1 MEAPRRPRAV
11 AFDVVETMFSLDAV
25 GRALAEEGA
34 GPRALEVFFCR
45 LPRDGFAL
53 AASGRFA
60 PFAHVAH
67 EALAA
72 TATGLGPIARRRV
85 VDAFSSLTPHGDV
98 RPALERLGAEGLP
111 VVVLT
116 NGSAETTG
124 RLLRAA
130 QLEGLVGRVVSVD
143 EVGVWKPAA
152 APYRHTAAMLGREPG
167 QLAMVAVHAWDVH
180 GAVRAGLVG
189 GWASRLE
196 GSYPPTFDPP
206 DVQGA
211 DLVEVV
217 AGLLALPDA

>member
-1 MEAPRRPRAV
+1 V
-11 AFDVVETMFSLDAV
+11 AFDVVETLFSLDAV
-25 GRALAEEGA
+25 GRALAEQGA
-34 GPRALEVFFCR
+34 GPRALEVFFGR
-45 LPRDGFAL
+45 LLRDGFAL
-53 AASGRFA
+53 AASRSFA
-60 PFAHVAH
+60 PFAHVAY

-72 TATGLGPIARRRV
+72 TAPGLGPTARGRV
-85 VDAFSSLTPHGDV
+85 VDAFSALTPHGDV
-98 RPALERLGAEGLP
+98 HPALDRLGAEALP
-111 VVVLT
+111 VVALT

-130 QLEGLVGRVVSVD
+130 GLERLVGRVISVD

-152 APYRHTAAMLGREPG
+152 AAYRHTATVLGVAPR

-196 GSYPPTFDPP
+196 RSYPPTFDPP
-206 DVQGA
+206 DVTGA

-217 AGLLALPDA
+217 AGLLALPDD